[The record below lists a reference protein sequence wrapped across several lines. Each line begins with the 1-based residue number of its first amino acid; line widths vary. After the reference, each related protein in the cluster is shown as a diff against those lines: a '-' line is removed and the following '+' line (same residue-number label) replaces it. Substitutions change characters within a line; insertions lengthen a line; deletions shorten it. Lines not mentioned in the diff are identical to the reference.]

1 MGTIRSEGENFFLA
15 EQLSVRSAKPQGHR
29 SAEPRDHRSAEQN
42 SGQTAGSSIPRP
54 YQPDF
59 LFTWRILQPATICA
73 EARMI
78 SVPHLT
84 HCFAHPLHTAAADRL
99 RLPSQNPDAAPPL
112 TTSSRCQHR
121 PLSLQHHPPA
131 APLLSSGVA
140 VTRDTSQK
148 QKNLQTFSKKL
159 LTTTRGSGII

>member
-15 EQLSVRSAKPQGHR
+15 EQLSVRSAKPQGHRSAEPRDHR

-59 LFTWRILQPATICA
+59 LFTWRILQPAAIRA
-73 EARMI
+73 AAHMI

-84 HCFAHPLHTAAADRL
+84 HRFAHPLHTAAAGRL
-99 RLPSQNPDAAPPL
+99 RLPPL
-112 TTSSRCQHR
+112 KIQTQ
-121 PLSLQHHPPA
+121 
-131 APLLSSGVA
+131 LL
-140 VTRDTSQK
+140 
-148 QKNLQTFSKKL
+148 L
-159 LTTTRGSGII
+159 

>member
-59 LFTWRILQPATICA
+59 LFTWRILQPAAICA

-78 SVPHLT
+78 LVPHLT
-84 HCFAHPLHTAAADRL
+84 HRFVRPSHTAAADRL
-99 RLPSQNPDAAPPL
+99 RLPSQNPDAVPPL
-112 TTSSRCQHR
+112 TTSSRCQCR

-140 VTRDTSQK
+140 VTQDTSQK

-159 LTTTRGSGII
+159 LTTTRGSSII